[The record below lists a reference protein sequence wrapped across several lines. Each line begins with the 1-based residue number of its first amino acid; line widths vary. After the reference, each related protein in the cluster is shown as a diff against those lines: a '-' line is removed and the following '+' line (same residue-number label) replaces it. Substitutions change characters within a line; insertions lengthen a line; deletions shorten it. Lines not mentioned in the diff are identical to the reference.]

1 MSICKNIHLRSGL
14 LSESKGLQ
22 CQFYATS
29 EPAGKPGHQP
39 HVSCNKDCPQHSQS
53 CALRDW
59 HCPVCLQ
66 TATFPVET
74 NCGHLFCAPCLIAY
88 WRHGTWLGAINCPL
102 CRQKVSVL
110 CHLFSESRTDRKEK
124 QVMGDIRE
132 YNKRYSGAPRRVA
145 DYLYDTPLFLHLLL
159 RAMRNMSGLVWLFF
173 LRVAVCCF
181 GAAMSLASPLE
192 AIPEPSCGVLGLLDD
207 LVVVFLLLMSVL
219 NINQQMGRE
228 RTAIAQTATRGVLT
242 DSL

>member
-1 MSICKNIHLRSGL
+1 MYTGNSSYSRSAL
-14 LSESKGLQ
+14 FLENKGVQ
-22 CQFYATS
+22 SQSFPTS
-29 EPAGKPGHQP
+29 EHTPERGHQP
-39 HVSCNKDCPQHSQS
+39 HVCCNKDCPQHCLSGGR
-53 CALRDW
+53 RDW

-66 TATFPVET
+66 TAVFPVET

-88 WRHGTWLGAINCPL
+88 WRHGTWLGAISCPL

-110 CHLFSESRTDRKEK
+110 CHLFSESRTDREEK
-124 QVMGDIRE
+124 RVMGDIRD

-159 RAMRNMSGLVWLFF
+159 RGMGNMSGLVWLFF

-181 GAAMSLASPLE
+181 GAVMSLASPLE
-192 AIPEPSCGVLGLLDD
+192 AVPEPFCGVLGLLDD
-207 LVVVFLLLMSVL
+207 LVVVFLLLICVL
-219 NINQQMGRE
+219 NINQQMGTDRAA
-228 RTAIAQTATRGVLT
+228 TARTATRGVLT

>member
-145 DYLYDTPLFLHLLL
+145 DYLYDTP
-159 RAMRNMSGLVWLFF
+159 S
-173 LRVAVCCF
+173 
-181 GAAMSLASPLE
+181 MSLASPLE

>member
-1 MSICKNIHLRSGL
+1 MSN
-14 LSESKGLQ
+14 
-22 CQFYATS
+22 
-29 EPAGKPGHQP
+29 
-39 HVSCNKDCPQHSQS
+39 CNNSR
-53 CALRDW
+53 LRDS

-66 TATFPVET
+66 TAIFPVET

-88 WRHGTWLGAINCPL
+88 WRHGTWLGAISCPL

-110 CHLFSESRTDRKEK
+110 CHLFSESRTDRHEK
-124 QVMGDIRE
+124 QVMGDIRD

-159 RAMRNMSGLVWLFF
+159 RGMGNMSGLVWLFF

-181 GAAMSLASPLE
+181 GAAMSMASPLE
-192 AIPEPSCGVLGLLDD
+192 AIPEPSTGMLGILDD
-207 LVVVFLLLMSVL
+207 LVVVFLLLTCVL
-219 NINQQMGRE
+219 NIIQQMGAE
-228 RTAIAQTATRGVLT
+228 RTAIAQTVTRGVLT